1 MKKIIVLL
9 VAVTMLMGCATVKGL
24 FTNNEADL
32 QLAVHIATAIVVKGH
47 PADAAK
53 ITAIVTNVQKQ
64 IATGTLT
71 SANIVQT
78 YVASQLTG
86 LNLAPTDQVV
96 MNDLLG
102 QVQTALVQTFTKA
115 NITAPADQLVEINKV
130 LAWVLEISTL
140 PTGAK

>member
-1 MKKIIVLL
+1 MNAPAVEIPRYRCHKIVR
-9 VAVTMLMGCATVKGL
+9 
-24 FTNNEADL
+24 
-32 QLAVHIATAIVVKGH
+32 
-47 PADAAK
+47 AAK

>member
-53 ITAIVTNVQKQ
+53 IETMVWLLSKVANEDLDAIW
-64 IATGTLT
+64 IALLT
-71 SANIVQT
+71 ELRERGYKLQDEPGA
-78 YVASQLTG
+78 
-86 LNLAPTDQVV
+86 
-96 MNDLLG
+96 LLER
-102 QVQTALVQTFTKA
+102 LKRRF
-115 NITAPADQLVEINKV
+115 
-130 LAWVLEISTL
+130 
-140 PTGAK
+140 